1 MDVSRA
7 LTLVAVV
14 AFTLQFLIFL
24 YLYPSYRARFFRY
37 LLWAW
42 GLFALG
48 KAFKLV
54 AAPFPPS
61 DGGWVSALLDA
72 GGAAGFLFILA
83 AALAFRWGY
92 RIRPPHVV
100 VAVAYVAVVA
110 LLARLSATASGVMPL
125 VGVLS
130 GVPLLAASFVFG
142 FRSAKPNAGSRER
155 FLAWALLV
163 WGLQRI
169 ATPFIDALPG
179 TLTFLAVHASYVLC
193 YFLAVFAIIIVVLD
207 RARSETA
214 SIKEFNERLVDG
226 LGEGLELVDGD
237 FTVRHANRWMVE
249 QFGGVVGRRCYEAL
263 TADGQPCNGCPMGG
277 RHEMAG
283 PKRLD
288 VTGPAGRRLVLT
300 CSPVRQP
307 DGEVFLLE
315 LVADVTE
322 HERLRTRLSEAE
334 RLAAVGALAA
344 GVAHEVRNPLAAIVN
359 AITLLDRDD
368 LTPDERA
375 STFTAVKKEAR
386 RLNGIVSEF
395 LAFAR
400 AGEPKRAT
408 ADIREVVDH
417 VARLIREDRPWAGG
431 VLTEVHVD
439 PSVPPFAFDPDQLTQ
454 VLWNVARNGIE
465 AMEGHGRLRMDV
477 VGQNGGVAIAVS
489 DTGRGIPHEDRRR
502 IFEPFYSRK
511 RGGTGLGLAIVNRIV
526 SAHGGRIEV
535 ESAPGEGARFV
546 IHLPLGPR

>member
-7 LTLVAVV
+7 LTLLAVV

-24 YLYPSYRARFFRY
+24 YLYPSHRARFFRY

-54 AAPFPPS
+54 ALPFPPS
-61 DGGWVSALLDA
+61 HGSWVGALLDA

-83 AALAFRWGY
+83 AALALRWGY
-92 RIRPPHVV
+92 RIRPSQ
-100 VAVAYVAVVA
+100 VALGAAYVAVVA
-110 LLARLSATASGVMPL
+110 LLARLSATGSGVMPL
-125 VGVLS
+125 VGVLT
-130 GVPLLAASFVFG
+130 GLPLLAAGLVFWSG
-142 FRSAKPNAGSRER
+142 PAKPNGSSRER
-155 FLAWALLV
+155 FLAGALLV
-163 WGLQRI
+163 WGAQRMV
-169 ATPFIDALPG
+169 APFVDAVPG
-179 TLTFLAVHASYVLC
+179 TLAFLALHSSWLLC
-193 YFLAVFAIIIVVLD
+193 YFLAVIAIIIMVLD
-207 RARSETA
+207 RAHSEMA
-214 SIKEFNERLVDG
+214 SLTEFNERLVDG

-237 FTVRHANRWMVE
+237 YTIRHANRWMVQ
-249 QFGGVVGRRCYEAL
+249 QFGPVVGRRCYEVL
-263 TADGQPCNGCPMGG
+263 TADGRPCDGCPLAG

-288 VTGPAGRRLVLT
+288 LTGPGDRHLVLT

-322 HERLRTRLSEAE
+322 HERLRARLAEAE
-334 RLAAVGALAA
+334 RLAAVGELAA

-359 AITLLDRDD
+359 ATMLLDRDD

-375 STFTAVKKEAR
+375 STLGAVKKEAR
-386 RLNGIVSEF
+386 RVNGIVSEF

-400 AGEPKRAT
+400 PGEPKRAT
-408 ADIREVVDH
+408 GEIREVVDH
-417 VARLIREDRPWAGG
+417 VARLLRDDRQRAGE
-431 VLTEVHVD
+431 VVTEVHVD
-439 PSVPPFAFDPDQLTQ
+439 PAVPPFAFDPDQLTQ

-465 AMEGHGRLRMDV
+465 AMEGRGRLRMDIAR
-477 VGQNGGVAIAVS
+477 QNGHVSIAVS
-489 DTGRGIPHEDRRR
+489 DTGRGIPPEERRR
-502 IFEPFYSRK
+502 VFEPFYSKK

-535 ESAPGEGARFV
+535 ESAPGRGTRFV
-546 IHLPLGPR
+546 IHLPLA